1 LALFKYGININNI
14 SGMRL
19 VQEFKFHLQLSLSES
34 YIYGTA
40 ALNDKYYS
48 INIQKAKNRSI
59 VLPRDFSD
67 ISEPIN
73 ALISFGTDD
82 DNNSSNK
89 KISITS
95 EIQIGQGDLIEVYL
109 DQDDMLLSLAKD
121 LPVEITIRMYTTS
134 PANNE
139 GINYAKV

>member
-48 INIQKAKNRSI
+48 INIQQAKNRSI

>member
-1 LALFKYGININNI
+1 LALFKYGINISNI

-19 VQEFKFHLQLSLSES
+19 LQEFKFHLQLSLSES

-40 ALNDKYYS
+40 TLNDKYYS
-48 INIQKAKNRSI
+48 INIQQAKNRSI

-73 ALISFGTDD
+73 ALISFSTDD

-89 KISITS
+89 KISMTS

-109 DQDDMLLSLAKD
+109 DQDDMLLAVAND
-121 LPVEITIRMYTTS
+121 LPVEVTIRMYTTG
-134 PANNE
+134 PINNE
-139 GINYAKV
+139 GR